1 MFAVQTDHAVDK
13 ELSRHVSGFMT
24 WWKYAI
30 NLAWLGFSDAHSDIT
45 HYLVNVGS
53 TYMGADLNA
62 VSYLTFQLYRKIN
75 YYKP

>member
-13 ELSRHVSGFMT
+13 ELSRYVSGFMT

-30 NLAWLGFSDAHSDIT
+30 NLAWLGFSDAHSEIT

-53 TYMGADLNA
+53 TYMGTDLNA
-62 VSYLTFQLYRKIN
+62 VK
-75 YYKP
+75 YKMI